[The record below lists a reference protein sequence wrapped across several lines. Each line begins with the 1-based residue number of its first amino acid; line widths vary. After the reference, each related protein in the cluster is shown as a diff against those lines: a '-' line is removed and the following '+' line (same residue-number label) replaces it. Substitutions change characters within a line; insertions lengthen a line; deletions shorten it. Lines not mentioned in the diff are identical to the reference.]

1 MPIRPK
7 DSVITI
13 LLAHC
18 ARISFET
25 GRRSYKGRNSSKLNI
40 SKTSCLHYL
49 ILDSVSMWHWGFNLD
64 ANLQDGPDHLSVKD
78 NMLTVKVR
86 ARSSTPTIQSRPIQT
101 PNQSQAR

>member
-1 MPIRPK
+1 MQK
-7 DSVITI
+7 I

-25 GRRSYKGRNSSKLNI
+25 GRRSYKGRNSSNLTCKI
-40 SKTSCLHYL
+40 SCLHYL
-49 ILDSVSMWHWGFNLD
+49 ILDSVSMYYWGFNLD

-78 NMLTVKVR
+78 YTLTIKVR